1 MLAFVLARTRMA
13 TPPTD
18 AELAR
23 SIATGQAADAEG
35 LLCQRFVPRVE
46 LYGLK
51 HLKSPAAAQDL
62 AQQVMLKVLEALR
75 AGRVDDVENLS
86 SFIFGTC
93 RHVSWD
99 MQRALGRDRKIE
111 QATAHL
117 ATHVDPPLHSERDVL
132 RLFHC
137 LGALPERESMVL
149 RMSFM
154 EDRAAE
160 EIADRLELSAGN
172 VRVIRCRAL
181 AKVATCMGLGEAE

>member
-1 MLAFVLARTRMA
+1 MLVFVLAKLSMA
-13 TPPTD
+13 TEPTD

-23 SIATGQAADAEG
+23 SIATGGAADAEA
-35 LLCQRFVPRVE
+35 LLCRRFVPRVE

-51 HLKSPAAAQDL
+51 HLKSQAAAEDL
-62 AQQVMLKVLEALR
+62 AQQVMLKVIEALR
-75 AGRVDDVENLS
+75 ARRVADVENLS

-99 MQRALGRDRKIE
+99 MQRSLGRERKIE
-111 QATAHL
+111 QATAQL
-117 ATHVDPPLHSERDVL
+117 TTHVDPPLHSERDVL

-137 LGALPERESMVL
+137 LGALPEREAMVL

-160 EIADRLELSAGN
+160 EIGRRLELSAGN

-181 AKVATCMGLGEAE
+181 AKVATCMGLGESE

>member
-1 MLAFVLARTRMA
+1 MA
-13 TPPTD
+13 TEPTD
-18 AELAR
+18 ADLAR
-23 SIATGQAADAEG
+23 SIAAGRAADAEAQ
-35 LLCQRFVPRVE
+35 LCRRYVPRVE

-51 HLKSPAAAQDL
+51 HLKSQAAAQDL
-62 AQQVMLKVLEALR
+62 AQQVMLKVIEALR
-75 AGRVDDVENLS
+75 AARVEDADNLS

-99 MQRALGRDRKIE
+99 MQRSLGRERKIE
-111 QATAHL
+111 QAAAQL

-132 RLFHC
+132 RLLHC
-137 LGALPERESMVL
+137 MGALPEREAMVL

-160 EIADRLELSAGN
+160 DIGGRLELSAGN

-181 AKVATCMGLGEAE
+181 AKVATCMGLGESE